1 MLSPRDIE
9 RFTEVCTAI
18 GDEVADER
26 GFVSI
31 RDLLRRFNA
40 DVIVRPLLV
49 EGMLASIN
57 ELHGSGASRQRWAV
71 VIDSET
77 YSISDADIANE
88 SSRRPL
94 SARLRNTIAHEL
106 AHSLAFRPSEF
117 GITLNQTNGGE
128 SKSDFVRSIEQIT
141 EGLSPLLLFTD
152 KALTRFIRGRK
163 TQVSVEELDKLRQTL
178 GISRDLLVARLCRL
192 RSSQD
197 GRFRES
203 TALRGL
209 GIGIGE
215 WTVDGSAALRS
226 WPLYI
231 NFDRNIAPAV
241 FRMLPSQNRL
251 PARTAFPE
259 SDWLLAGGTEHKA
272 TFWCEA
278 GLSSGPSSERLLVE
292 GGVSRA
298 AQKTGSAFLYVIRT
312 RSDSDV
318 RG

>member
-1 MLSPRDIE
+1 MLSPREIE
-9 RFTEVCTAI
+9 RFTDVCTAI

-31 RDLLRRFNA
+31 RDLLKRFNA

-57 ELHGSGASRQRWAV
+57 ETHGSGAPLQRWAV
-71 VIDSET
+71 IIDSET

-88 SSRRPL
+88 SSSQPL
-94 SARLRNTIAHEL
+94 PARLRNTIAHEL

-117 GITLNQTNGGE
+117 GITLHQTNGGE
-128 SKSDFVRSIEQIT
+128 SKGEFVRSIEQMT

-152 KALTRFIRGRK
+152 KALSQFIKGRK
-163 TQVSVEELDKLRQTL
+163 TQVSVEELDELRQSL
-178 GISRDLLVARLCRL
+178 GISRDLLVARLWRL

-197 GRFRES
+197 GRFRDS

-209 GIGIGE
+209 GVGIGD
-215 WTVDGSAALRS
+215 WTGDGSATLRS

-241 FRMLPSQNRL
+241 L
-251 PARTAFPE
+251 
-259 SDWLLAGGTEHKA
+259 
-272 TFWCEA
+272 
-278 GLSSGPSSERLLVE
+278 
-292 GGVSRA
+292 
-298 AQKTGSAFLYVIRT
+298 
-312 RSDSDV
+312 
-318 RG
+318 